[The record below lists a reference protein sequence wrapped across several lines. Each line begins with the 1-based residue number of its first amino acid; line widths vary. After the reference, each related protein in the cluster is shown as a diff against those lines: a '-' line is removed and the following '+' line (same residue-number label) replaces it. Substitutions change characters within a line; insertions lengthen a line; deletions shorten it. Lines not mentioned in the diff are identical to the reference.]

1 MINRQHIQDVLSDLH
16 RRAEANR
23 QERETAL
30 DGLIDEEKRRAK
42 QAELRGTA
50 YLSINAEQGD
60 FLYLAA
66 RSIRAKHIVEFGCS
80 FGISTIYLA
89 WATEHSGGTVTTT
102 ELESQKWDSAT
113 RNLQRAELD
122 HRVTLLKGDALETL
136 KNVVGPVD
144 LLFLDGEKS
153 LYLSVFNLL
162 QSKLRPGSMVIADN
176 IDREGAQPFV
186 QLIQENPDQYVSAT
200 LFEGRILQVLVL

>member
-1 MINRQHIQDVLSDLH
+1 MINRQHIQDVLTDLH

-23 QERETAL
+23 QERERIL
-30 DGLIDEEKRRAK
+30 EGLIDDDKRRKK
-42 QAELRGTA
+42 QAELRSTA
-50 YLSINAEQGD
+50 YLSISAEQGD
-60 FLYLAA
+60 FVYLAA

-89 WATEHSGGTVTTT
+89 WAAEHSGGTVTTT
-102 ELESQKWDSAT
+102 ELESQKWDRAT
-113 RNLQRAELD
+113 RNLQRADLD

-153 LYLSVFNLL
+153 LYLPVFNLL
-162 QSKLRPGSMVIADN
+162 RSKLRAGSMVIADN
-176 IDREGAQPFV
+176 IDREDARSFV
-186 QLIQENPDQYVSAT
+186 QLMKDNPDQYVSVT